1 MATASQSPNSGLRRS
16 RSRKPSLIVRCERSP
31 RGTIV
36 RLTVSGHAGFADH
49 GNDIVCAAA
58 SALVLTAA
66 HGVVTFCGSARATTH
81 DDPSGDYVLDVPRGG
96 NARAQAVLES
106 TVSGL
111 RAIARRHP
119 DHLAVRSAG
128 K

>member
-1 MATASQSPNSGLRRS
+1 
-16 RSRKPSLIVRCERSP
+16 VRCQRER
-31 RGTIV
+31 GAIV

-58 SALVLTAA
+58 SALVQTAA
-66 HGVVTFCGSARATTH
+66 HGVVTFCGSARALTH
-81 DDPSGDYVLDVPRGG
+81 DDPSGDYVLEVPRGG

-119 DHLAVRSAG
+119 GHLAVRSAG
-128 K
+128 T

>member
-1 MATASQSPNSGLRRS
+1 
-16 RSRKPSLIVRCERSP
+16 VRCERE
-31 RGTIV
+31 RGAIV

-49 GNDIVCAAA
+49 GSDIVCAAA
-58 SALVLTAA
+58 SALVQSAA
-66 HGVVTFCGSARATTH
+66 HGVVTFCGSARASTH
-81 DDPSGDYVLDVPRGG
+81 DNPDGDYVLEVPRGG

-119 DHLAVRSAG
+119 SHLAVHSAG

>member
-1 MATASQSPNSGLRRS
+1 MATASPSPNSGLRRS

-31 RGTIV
+31 KGAIV
-36 RLTVSGHAGFADH
+36 KLTVSGHAGFANY

-66 HGVVTFCGSARATTH
+66 HGVTTFCDARVRTH
-81 DDPSGDYVLDVPRGG
+81 DDPAGDYVLEVPRGG
-96 NARAQAVLES
+96 GARAQAVLE
-106 TVSGL
+106 TAVSGL
-111 RAIARRHP
+111 RAIARQHP
-119 DHLAVRSAG
+119 GHLSVRSAG